1 MTVQLPASRPLTGAS
16 VPRLRAGLVVARR
29 YRLIRDL
36 ASGGMG
42 EVWEAVDERL
52 QRRVAVKV
60 LHPRTASR
68 ASARDLLRAE
78 AAHLAR
84 VSHPN
89 VLTVHDFGEDND
101 LAFLVMELVEGMT
114 LAELVAREGA
124 MAPERVRV
132 ILLQLAGALE
142 AAHAAGI
149 IHRDIKPAN
158 VILAPDGTVKLS
170 DFGIAVPV
178 GSDLR
183 AQVGEILGTTRYLSP
198 EQALGDAVTVRS
210 DLYSLGVLAHELLC
224 GRTPFDKGSAIATAL
239 AHVTEVP
246 PGLPEGTPADLAT
259 IIASCLAKDPGAR
272 PASADAIRR
281 AL

>member
-1 MTVQLPASRPLTGAS
+1 M
-16 VPRLRAGLVVARR
+16 VARR

-78 AAHLAR
+78 AAHLAQ

-89 VLTVHDFGEDND
+89 VLTVLDYGEDND

-114 LAELVAREGA
+114 LAELVARDGA

-132 ILLQLAGALE
+132 ILVQLAGALE

-149 IHRDIKPAN
+149 VHRDIKPAN
-158 VILAPDGTVKLS
+158 VILAQDGTVKLS